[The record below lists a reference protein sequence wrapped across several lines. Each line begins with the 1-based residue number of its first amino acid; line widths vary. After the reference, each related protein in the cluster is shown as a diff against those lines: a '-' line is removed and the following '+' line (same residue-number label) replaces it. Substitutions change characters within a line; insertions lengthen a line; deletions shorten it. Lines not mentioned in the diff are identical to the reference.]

1 MKTWIISLITFL
13 IAALIGHVVVLYA
26 APGFIM
32 DRAMS
37 AMEERG
43 VEVHEYFLTPR
54 TTPQSQTV
62 VRPSPDLAY
71 SICRFELDKTPLSV
85 TAAPWQPYASVS
97 LFDAQTRNFGS
108 VRAESGA
115 AFRLLPP
122 GQNAQTDTDIVSPT
136 RKGLML
142 IRRLAPT
149 SDDYADVKNI
159 AAGDRCAREP

>member
-1 MKTWIISLITFL
+1 MKNWVI
-13 IAALIGHVVVLYA
+13 ALISFLAAAVAGHILVLYQ

-37 AMEERG
+37 ATEENG
-43 VEVHEYFLTPR
+43 VETHNFQLTPR

-71 SICRFELDKTPLSV
+71 SICRFDLDATPLEIR
-85 TAAPWQPYASVS
+85 AAPWEPYASVS
-97 LFDAQTRNFGS
+97 LFDEQTRNFAT
-108 VRAESGA
+108 VRAETGA

-122 GQNAQTDTDIVSPT
+122 GQKAQTDTDVVSPT

-149 SDDYADVKNI
+149 RDDYARVKAI
-159 AAGDRCAREP
+159 ASGDRCALEP